1 MINIC
6 LCDDDLNYLNYYST
20 KINELA
26 DIYHIPI
33 MMETYTSGESLT
45 FELEDNPNRI
55 DIVIID
61 IIMKKLNGIEAGQLL
76 RKFGYTGIIIFLTS
90 SKEYAL
96 DSFSVE
102 PFNYLIKD
110 LRDEEQLKGTFLR
123 AMMEVEKK
131 RKKSIVVKYKKK
143 AGKNIGYQIAYAT
156 KQNGKKK
163 VVGSTTKTSFTIK
176 KIKKNK
182 KYYVY
187 VRAYIKQNG
196 KKTLGAWSKAKTVK

>member
-33 MMETYTSGESLT
+33 MMETYITSGESLT

-61 IIMKKLNGIEAGQLL
+61 ITMKKLNGIEAGQLL

-90 SKEYAL
+90 RQETFAL
-96 DSFSVE
+96 TTLSVE
-102 PFNYLIKD
+102 PFNYI
-110 LRDEEQLKGTFLR
+110 
-123 AMMEVEKK
+123 
-131 RKKSIVVKYKKK
+131 
-143 AGKNIGYQIAYAT
+143 
-156 KQNGKKK
+156 
-163 VVGSTTKTSFTIK
+163 
-176 KIKKNK
+176 
-182 KYYVY
+182 
-187 VRAYIKQNG
+187 
-196 KKTLGAWSKAKTVK
+196 

>member
-61 IIMKKLNGIEAGQLL
+61 IINNV
-76 RKFGYTGIIIFLTS
+76 THIIFFLFIQTS
-90 SKEYAL
+90 SLLYVA
-96 DSFSVE
+96 
-102 PFNYLIKD
+102 YLN
-110 LRDEEQLKGTFLR
+110 
-123 AMMEVEKK
+123 M
-131 RKKSIVVKYKKK
+131 IV
-143 AGKNIGYQIAYAT
+143 IIP
-156 KQNGKKK
+156 
-163 VVGSTTKTSFTIK
+163 
-176 KIKKNK
+176 
-182 KYYVY
+182 
-187 VRAYIKQNG
+187 
-196 KKTLGAWSKAKTVK
+196 L

>member
-76 RKFGYTGIIIFLTS
+76 RKSVIL
-90 SKEYAL
+90 AL
-96 DSFSVE
+96 LSF
-102 PFNYLIKD
+102 
-110 LRDEEQLKGTFLR
+110 
-123 AMMEVEKK
+123 
-131 RKKSIVVKYKKK
+131 
-143 AGKNIGYQIAYAT
+143 
-156 KQNGKKK
+156 
-163 VVGSTTKTSFTIK
+163 
-176 KIKKNK
+176 
-182 KYYVY
+182 
-187 VRAYIKQNG
+187 
-196 KKTLGAWSKAKTVK
+196 